1 MIEYR
6 ILVENRGA
14 VIDDESYDVVFLL
27 SNNET
32 KTYSNIF
39 NDAVFAYITSASS
52 FKKAT
57 LTDFNDTTNSSSVS
71 KNFFYVV

>member
-1 MIEYR
+1 MIEFR
-6 ILVENRGA
+6 IKVESRSGLQ
-14 VIDDESYDVVFLL
+14 IDDDQYDVVFLL

-32 KTYSNIF
+32 KTYGNIF

-57 LTDFNDTTNSSSVS
+57 LT
-71 KNFFYVV
+71 